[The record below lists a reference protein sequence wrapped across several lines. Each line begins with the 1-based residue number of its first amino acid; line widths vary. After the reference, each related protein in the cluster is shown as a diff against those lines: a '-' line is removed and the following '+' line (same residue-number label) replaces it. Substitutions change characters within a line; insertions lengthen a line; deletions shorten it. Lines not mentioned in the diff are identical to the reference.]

1 MRKLVKQFVF
11 AVKTN
16 LILNVDN
23 RVGGGGARC
32 RWQPGGP
39 GFESCWRCLATELWQ
54 FRLVAHNESY

>member
-23 RVGGGGARC
+23 RVGGTVANGDQVVVGLNPAGA
-32 RWQPGGP
+32 
-39 GFESCWRCLATELWQ
+39 A
-54 FRLVAHNESY
+54 